1 VEFMGKEK
9 GYNSSHVYYQAKGWS
24 KKELRK
30 LSHWSCKGFSKWY
43 DGGGENGVT
52 SKRIFEVE
60 VFFSSR
66 NSDFY
71 YLKRLLEL
79 FFFPSLCFF
88 ICSISWGLEGFDVI
102 WGENHFFKN
111 FFSNG
116 STWNGMVMTMD
127 IPAVDAYFG
136 MELST
141 PIWLNYDYGDRGVVD
156 IFAVDTYSRVEVCT
170 PIFLGE
176 ASK

>member
-1 VEFMGKEK
+1 MGKEK
-9 GYNSSHVYYQAKGWS
+9 GYNSSQVYCQAKGLS

-30 LSHWSCKGFSKWY
+30 LSQSFWKWVFKWY
-43 DGGGENGVT
+43 DGGGENGIT

-60 VFFSSR
+60 VFFP
-66 NSDFY
+66 
-71 YLKRLLEL
+71 LKILTSPFIWRDSWS
-79 FFFPSLCFF
+79 FHFPSLFF
-88 ICSISWGLEGFDVI
+88 ICLVSWGLGGFDDI

-116 STWNGMVMTMD
+116 LTWNGMVMTMD
-127 IPAVDAYFG
+127 ILAVVAYSG
-136 MELST
+136 MELCT
-141 PIWLNYDYGDRGVVD
+141 PIWLNHDYGDGGVVD
-156 IFAVDTYSRVEVCT
+156 ISTVDAYSEVEVCT